1 MDEHSSI
8 TDSAGAAVDVALE
21 SGLASIQ
28 SRALDELRAA
38 PNEPLLVQVKARYLG
53 KKGELTAQMK
63 RLGTLPPDER
73 RGFGAQVN
81 QVKEALEA
89 AFEAR
94 LQSIQAQGL
103 QTLASNRPDL
113 TLPGRPLPAGRVHP
127 LTRVMEEIED
137 AFLSLGFDI
146 QDGPDIEDDW
156 HNFEALNIP
165 EGHPAREMQDTFY
178 LQARYEG
185 KPLVL
190 RTHTSP
196 VQMRTMLAQDPPLR
210 MIAPGTVYRSDYDAT
225 HSPMFHQ
232 FEGLVVDKGVSLSDL
247 KGVLLQFVRRMFGPQ
262 TDIKFRASFFPF
274 TEPSAEIDM
283 LCFQCGGKGCRLC
296 KDTGWI
302 EIGGCGMVNPEVFR
316 FVGKESYDPAN
327 VQGFAFGMGIER
339 IAMLKYQ
346 FNDIRHLFENDLRLL
361 HQF

>member
-1 MDEHSSI
+1 MVDFIALGAFRMNAVHDELS
-8 TDSAGAAVDVALE
+8 
-21 SGLASIQ
+21 SIQ
-28 SRALDELRAA
+28 SRALDELKVA
-38 PNEPLLVQVKARYLG
+38 PNEPQLVQIKARYLG

-63 RLGTLPPDER
+63 SLGTLPPEER
-73 RGFGAQVN
+73 RAFGARLN
-81 QVKEALEA
+81 EVKDALEA
-89 AFEAR
+89 AVEAR
-94 LQSIQAQGL
+94 LAELQAQGL
-103 QTLASNRPDL
+103 QVLASNRPDL
-113 TLPGRPLPAGRVHP
+113 TLPGRPLPSGRVHP
-127 LTRVMEEIED
+127 LTLVMEEIED

-146 QDGPDIEDDW
+146 QDGPDVEDEW
-156 HNFEALNIP
+156 HNFESLNIP

-178 LQARYEG
+178 LTNGY
-185 KPLVL
+185 VL

-196 VQMRTMLAQDPPLR
+196 VQMRTMRAQEPPIR

-232 FEGLVVDKGVSLSDL
+232 FEGLVVDRDISLADL

-283 LCFQCGGKGCRLC
+283 LCFQCHGKGCRLC

-316 FVGKESYDPAN
+316 FVGKDSYDPSR

-339 IAMLKYQ
+339 IAMLRYQ